1 MTALDRLRQLPG
13 FRPCG
18 EHQYEARCPGHE
30 DKRASLSI
38 GVADGKIL
46 LHCHAGCGV
55 DRILHALGLATRDLF
70 TNGNGNG
77 HHADPQIIATYDYRN
92 ASGELIYQVVR
103 MDPKDFRQRRPD
115 GKGGWTWSVRGVKRI
130 PYNCRSSGGGLRLGG
145 RKRRETRMI
154 GLVGTCIAGGANA
167 AWSADIVQYFRR
179 DQHITIIPD
188 RDAPRKYAPRAQ
200 ALHAV
205 WHLWYPAAEAPR
217 QR

>member
-70 TNGNGNG
+70 TNGSGNG
-77 HHADPQIIATYDYRN
+77 HHPDRQIVATYDYRDEH
-92 ASGELIYQVVR
+92 GELIYQVVR

-115 GKGGWTWSVRGVKRI
+115 GQGGWTWNARGLKRI
-130 PYNCRSSGGGLRLGG
+130 PYRLPELLKAEYVFITEGEKDVENLR
-145 RKRRETRMI
+145 RI
-154 GLVGTCIAGGANA
+154 GLTATCIAGGANA
-167 AWSADIVQYFRR
+167 AWGSDIVQYFR
-179 DQHITIIPD
+179 DSQHVTIIPD
-188 RDAPRKYAPRAQ
+188 HDEPGEKYANNAAQ
-200 ALHAV
+200 ALQVA
-205 WHLWYPAAEAPR
+205 WHLSGY
-217 QR
+217 